1 MTLISLV
8 CLLALSSSVFG
19 RSVPFNGYGGGYDS
33 SATRMNIL
41 TGSRHELP
49 LNDMSST
56 VLTRETFP
64 TSIPNAYGS
73 SLVPQPLIR
82 TLPVSNYGEM
92 NRALELDPTPLPPPI
107 QTLPPVQPLP
117 VPVVEPLPLTQ
128 ADILCRGHRAE
139 DVIPIDN
146 NRRFVVCLDESKGVE
161 QECPKG
167 LYYHEGS
174 RRCERKLGPADNL
187 CASQP
192 CFNGGQC
199 IPTDSWYQCQCAA
212 GFEGPTCELDARICQ
227 TQQPCG
233 SGPDTRCQSFRLG
246 AALQYIC
253 LFQDETAYGLNS
265 QQIISGPCHGF
276 DGPHALSFTDKGFI
290 MCDGERMFIES
301 CPGGTVWDNF
311 NKACVWPDMQIDVTT
326 IGERRSL
333 FEDRSGY
340 GSGYGQTRTL
350 PAPTYGGYG
359 GEKTIIRPRVMD
371 TGYGSQTF
379 VAPKAIE
386 SGYGGGYGGE
396 KVLIRPKVIESGYG
410 GGYGGE
416 KVLIRPKVIES
427 GYGGGYGGD
436 KVLIRPKVMESGY
449 GSQTFVAPK
458 ALDSGYGGQTF
469 VAPKV
474 LDSGYGGQTF
484 VAPKVLNSGYGGQSF
499 VAQKSLD
506 SGYGGQT
513 FVAPKV
519 LDSGYGGE
527 TTFTAPKVLDSGYGG
542 ERTFI
547 TPKVIES
554 GYGGERTF
562 IRPKAIDSGYGG
574 HQEEMV
580 SVKKIGGGY

>member
-33 SATRMNIL
+33 SASRMNIL
-41 TGSRHELP
+41 TGLRHELP
-49 LNDMSST
+49 LSDMSST
-56 VLTRETFP
+56 LLTRDTFP
-64 TSIPNAYGS
+64 TSLPNAYGS
-73 SLVPQPLIR
+73 SLVQQPLIR

-92 NRALELDPTPLPPPI
+92 NRVLELDPTPLPPVQPLPVI
-107 QTLPPVQPLP
+107 QTLPPL
-117 VPVVEPLPLTQ
+117 PVVEPLPLTQ
-128 ADILCRGHRAE
+128 ADILCRGQRAE
-139 DVIPIDN
+139 TVIPIDN
-146 NRRFVVCLDESKGVE
+146 NRRFVVCLDDGKGVE

-167 LYYHEGS
+167 LYYHEGA
-174 RRCERKLGPADNL
+174 RRCERKLGPLDNL

-233 SGPDTRCQSFRLG
+233 SGADIRCQSFRLG

-276 DGPHALSFTDKGFI
+276 DGPHALTFTDKGFI

-311 NKACVWPDMQIDVTT
+311 NKACVWPDMQIDVSTF
-326 IGERRSL
+326 GERRSL
-333 FEDRSGY
+333 FEDRSVSGY

-350 PAPTYGGYG
+350 TAPSYGGYG
-359 GEKTIIRPRVMD
+359 GEKTIIRPKVMD
-371 TGYGSQTF
+371 TGYGSQTTF
-379 VAPKAIE
+379 VAPKAIESGYGGGYGGEKVFIRPKVIE

-436 KVLIRPKVMESGY
+436 KVLIRPKVI
-449 GSQTFVAPK
+449 
-458 ALDSGYGGQTF
+458 DSGYGGQTF

-484 VAPKVLNSGYGGQSF
+484 VAPKV
-499 VAQKSLD
+499 LD

-542 ERTFI
+542 EKIHDRTI
-547 TPKVIES
+547 STGS
-554 GYGGERTF
+554 YGGYGGEKNLHCT
-562 IRPKAIDSGYGG
+562 KSY
-574 HQEEMV
+574 
-580 SVKKIGGGY
+580 

>member
-33 SATRMNIL
+33 SASRMNIL
-41 TGSRHELP
+41 TGFRHELP
-49 LNDMSST
+49 LSDMSST
-56 VLTRETFP
+56 LLTRDTFP
-64 TSIPNAYGS
+64 TSLPNAYGS
-73 SLVPQPLIR
+73 SLVQQPLIR

-92 NRALELDPTPLPPPI
+92 NRVLELDPTPLPPVQPLPVI
-107 QTLPPVQPLP
+107 QTLPPL
-117 VPVVEPLPLTQ
+117 PVVEPLPLTQ
-128 ADILCRGHRAE
+128 ADILCRGQRAE
-139 DVIPIDN
+139 TVIPIDN
-146 NRRFVVCLDESKGVE
+146 NRRFVVCLDDGKGVE

-167 LYYHEGS
+167 LYYHEGA
-174 RRCERKLGPADNL
+174 RRCERKLGPLDNL

-233 SGPDTRCQSFRLG
+233 SGADIRCQSFRLG

-276 DGPHALSFTDKGFI
+276 DGPHALTFTDKGFI

-311 NKACVWPDMQIDVTT
+311 NKACVWPDMQIDVSTF
-326 IGERRSL
+326 GERRSL
-333 FEDRSGY
+333 FEDRSVSGY

-350 PAPTYGGYG
+350 TAPSYGGYG
-359 GEKTIIRPRVMD
+359 GEKTIIRPKVMD
-371 TGYGSQTF
+371 TGYGSQTTF
-379 VAPKAIE
+379 VAPKA
-386 SGYGGGYGGE
+386 
-396 KVLIRPKVIESGYG
+396 
-410 GGYGGE
+410 
-416 KVLIRPKVIES
+416 IES

-436 KVLIRPKVMESGY
+436 KVLIRPKVI
-449 GSQTFVAPK
+449 
-458 ALDSGYGGQTF
+458 DSGYGGQTF

-484 VAPKVLNSGYGGQSF
+484 VAPKV
-499 VAQKSLD
+499 LD

-542 ERTFI
+542 EKIHDRTISTGSYGGYGGEKTFI
-547 TPKVIES
+547 APKVIES

-562 IRPKAIDSGYGG
+562 IRPKVFESGYGG

-580 SVKKIGGGY
+580 SVKKVGGGY